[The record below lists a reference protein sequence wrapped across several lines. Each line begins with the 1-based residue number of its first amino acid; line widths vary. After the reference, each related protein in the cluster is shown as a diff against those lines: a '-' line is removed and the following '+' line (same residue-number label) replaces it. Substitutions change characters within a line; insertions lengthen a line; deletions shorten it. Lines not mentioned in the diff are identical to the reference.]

1 MTLPNHYRCLE
12 HMLASAPISQLTGVD
27 MTVSKG
33 RAEIFIPVQERFFHA
48 AGALHGAIYFM
59 ALDNAAFFAAN
70 SVVRDVFVLTTSFN
84 LHLLRPISHGQLRA
98 VGTLVAQ
105 TRSQLIADAVAYNH
119 RGREIA
125 RGSGVFVP
133 SKIPLSA
140 DIGYA

>member
-1 MTLPNHYRCLE
+1 MTLSDHYRRLE
-12 HMLASAPISQLTGVD
+12 HMLASAPISQLTGVN

-33 RAEIFIPVQERFFHA
+33 RAEIFLPVQERFFHA

>member
-1 MTLPNHYRCLE
+1 MTDANHYRRLE
-12 HMLASAPISQLTGVD
+12 HMLASAPISQLAGVN

-33 RAEIFIPVQERFFHA
+33 RAEIMIPVQERFFHA

-70 SVVRDVFVLTTSFN
+70 SMVRDVFVLTTSFN
-84 LHLLRPISHGQLRA
+84 IHLLRPISSGHLRA

-105 TRSQLIADAVAYNH
+105 TRRQLIADAVAYDD

-125 RGSGVFVP
+125 RGSGVFAP
-133 SKIPLSA
+133 SKIPLSP